1 MPINQSIF
9 IQASVGHLGRNQP
22 QDVKTIQQRLNELMP
37 PSRKKLTVD
46 GKCGPLTVACI
57 KEFQKEVRGTTSP
70 DGRVDPNKGTLAAL
84 NDPASASKWAKMSF
98 GSPAVPSTPGAGPGG
113 TMPHEEAMRTKFK
126 EAGRDPEFDLFR
138 RAFVDGSI
146 PSMKIF
152 LGTIGRSE
160 DALKLAKAY
169 LAMRSMGL
177 TFEECREV
185 FRAITGFRKAKAA
198 LELFDD
204 LAKPASKFG
213 KLLGFTGK
221 VAGKAGLLVAV
232 IEIADKMADGDY
244 LFGATEAYKIVM
256 GKAIPWAAMIEGL
269 QSLVE
274 AVAPDSWKASGVFK
288 VMRACDPIGLGATAV
303 DAVTT
308 LALGAI
314 DMVVKGKMDVD
325 AMLPRLIRL
334 VSRMKQGPTKVFA
347 EMGED
352 LGDAMYEISQWK
364 KSDFTYAISVFPKWI
379 ASGL

>member
-9 IQASVGHLGRNQP
+9 ITQPVGYLGKNLP
-22 QDVKTIQQRLNELMP
+22 QDVKSIQQRLNELMP
-37 PSRKKLTVD
+37 ASRKKLTVD

-57 KEFQKEVRGTTSP
+57 REFQKEVCGTAGP

-84 NDPASASKWAKMSF
+84 NDPNSASKWAKMSF
-98 GSPAVPSTPGAGPGG
+98 GAPAAPGAAGG
-113 TMPHEEAMRTKFK
+113 SMPHEEQMRAKFR
-126 EAGRDPEFDLFR
+126 EAGREPEFDMFR

-146 PSMKIF
+146 PAMKNF
-152 LGTIGRSE
+152 LGAIGRAE
-160 DALKLAKAY
+160 DATKLASAF
-169 LAMRSMGL
+169 LALRRFGL

-185 FRAITGFRKAKAA
+185 MRAVTGMRKAKAA
-198 LELFDD
+198 IELFDD
-204 LAKPASKFG
+204 LAKPTGKFT
-213 KLLGFTGK
+213 KFLGFTGK
-221 VAGKAGLLVAV
+221 VAGRAGLLIAM

-244 LFGATEAYKIVM
+244 LYGATEAYKIVM
-256 GKAIPWAAMIEGL
+256 GKAVPWAAMIEGL

-274 AVAPDSWKASGVFK
+274 GIAPDSWKAKGVFK

-325 AMLPRLIRL
+325 AMMPRLERL

-347 EMGED
+347 EIGED
-352 LGDAMYEISQWK
+352 LGDAMFEISQWK
-364 KSDFTYAISVFPKWI
+364 RDDFTYAISVFPKWI
-379 ASGL
+379 ASGF

>member
-1 MPINQSIF
+1 MPYE
-9 IQASVGHLGRNQP
+9 
-22 QDVKTIQQRLNELMP
+22 D
-37 PSRKKLTVD
+37 
-46 GKCGPLTVACI
+46 
-57 KEFQKEVRGTTSP
+57 
-70 DGRVDPNKGTLAAL
+70 
-84 NDPASASKWAKMSF
+84 
-98 GSPAVPSTPGAGPGG
+98 
-113 TMPHEEAMRTKFK
+113 AMRTKFK
-126 EAGRDPEFDLFR
+126 EAGRDPEFDMFR
-138 RAFVDGSI
+138 RAFVDGAI
-146 PSMKIF
+146 PAMKTF
-152 LGTIGRSE
+152 LGTIGRTE
-160 DALKLAKAY
+160 DAVKLAQAY
-169 LAMRSMGL
+169 LAMRRMGL

-204 LAKPASKFG
+204 LAKPTSKFG

-221 VAGKAGLLVAV
+221 VAGKAGLLIAV

-256 GKAIPWAAMIEGL
+256 GKAVPWAAMIEGL

-325 AMLPRLIRL
+325 AMMPRLIRL

-379 ASGL
+379 ASGF